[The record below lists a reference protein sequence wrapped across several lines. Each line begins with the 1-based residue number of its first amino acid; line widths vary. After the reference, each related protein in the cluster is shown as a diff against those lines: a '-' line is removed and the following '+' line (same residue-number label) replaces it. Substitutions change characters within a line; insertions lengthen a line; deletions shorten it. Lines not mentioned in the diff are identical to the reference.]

1 MDLALGG
8 TGFLLGSTD
17 AVGWVPHRSL
27 SWPDAGCGNRH
38 HYLHVGAASDFFFFG
53 GFVLTGLQFALT
65 WL

>member
-17 AVGWVPHRSL
+17 AVGRVPHRSL

-38 HYLHVGAASDFFFFG
+38 HYPHVGAASDFFFFWG
-53 GFVLTGLQFALT
+53 IRAD
-65 WL
+65 